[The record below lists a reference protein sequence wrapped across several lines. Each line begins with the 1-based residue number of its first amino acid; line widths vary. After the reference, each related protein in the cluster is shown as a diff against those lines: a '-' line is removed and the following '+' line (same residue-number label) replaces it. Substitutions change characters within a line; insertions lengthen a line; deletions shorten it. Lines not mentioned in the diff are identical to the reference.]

1 MPIQPEVR
9 SRRLIA
15 FCAACIDRWLLGL
28 CLICLFGVGATFL
41 WTWRLDSWHM
51 TGDWRETPVAAVVPI
66 AAVST
71 FCATALG
78 GLLLRRH
85 REMDRLRRRLA
96 VEQEHRAL
104 ATRMASVTQHA
115 NDIVLMMDE
124 TGKIVE
130 ANDCAIA
137 SYGYTLDELRELPPG
152 GLRGP
157 GGATHLVQQME
168 LFDTAGTHFEVL
180 HQRKD
185 GSTFSVEVSGRS
197 CEIEGRTFNLAI
209 VRDISKR
216 KANEQQIERLH
227 RLYAALSHIN
237 QAIVHLRT
245 RETLLPAI
253 CQILVE
259 QGGFK
264 MAWIGWRDP
273 STEIITPVAS
283 FGDTDGFLTK
293 VLMRADSGPE
303 SSGPTQTAL
312 RDARTYV
319 CHDFFSDPCTAVWRE
334 TAARHG
340 LRAAVALPVTMD
352 GHAVGVL
359 SVYAD
364 RENLFVRQ
372 EIDLLEEA
380 SSDISFAVENF
391 EREAQSRQVKA
402 ALRQS
407 EEEHRRLFLNHPGP
421 MWVFDMETLR
431 FLSVNDAAVR
441 HYGYS
446 REEFLALTIKDIRAS
461 GDIAAL
467 LESLAVHAH
476 ETRISG
482 AVRHRKKDGSIIV
495 VEVCSQPVQFDGRAA
510 RLVFAQDVTER
521 HHAEEA
527 LRTAHATLRRLVDS
541 NVVGILIGD
550 AEGRVEEAN
559 DYYLDLIGYTRKE
572 FEGGEINWRAVTP
585 PEWMTV
591 SDQAI
596 REMRQHGTCAPYEKE
611 YLRRDGTR
619 VPVFLTTTAL
629 PGENERFAAFVLDLT
644 VRKRNEIAIQQSLS
658 LLRATLESTA
668 DGLLV
673 VTADGKITSYNQQFL
688 AMWGIPESVMASG
701 DDAQALGAVLGEL
714 KEPEVF
720 LAKVKEL
727 YAHPESD
734 SFDVLRFKDGRIFER
749 YSQPQLIE
757 GKAVG
762 RVWSFRDVTVR
773 YRAEE
778 ALRDSER
785 RQRLALHVGHIGA
798 FEFDLE
804 SGGGTY
810 TTELAEIWGI
820 PADFDGNVSEF
831 YWQHVHADDVAAA
844 KQKYAAI
851 LESGESDSMELR
863 LTRPD
868 GEVRWLQWQAQVIKD
883 VAGQPARVVGVC
895 MDITQ
900 RKRAEEQLVLLITA
914 IMATPTCVVITDERG
929 AIEWVNP
936 AFTATTG
943 YALEEAVGKNPRILK
958 SGQQSDEFYT
968 DLWSTIVSGR
978 NWSGEF
984 INRRKDGV
992 LYIEEATISPVR
1004 DPSGAIRHFLAIKQ
1018 DITVR
1023 KESERR
1029 IREQA
1034 ELLDKANE
1042 AIVVV
1047 DLDHRIT
1054 FWNHGAERLLG
1065 WSAAEMIGSPA
1076 SRVFPLTEAGT
1087 DDDVI
1092 NAIATVG
1099 DWRGEV
1105 LTHNRNGHPITLET
1119 SITVLYDEKKRPTGR
1134 LKISTD
1140 ITEKKKLAE
1149 QFLRAQRLESI
1160 GMLAAGIAHD
1170 LNNVLAPIGM
1180 ASTLLRDHVSDS
1192 NDVRLLDTLE
1202 KSTARGAGLVRQILG
1217 FAHGAGGEHRVVQ
1230 VKHLLRDIIGV
1241 ITETFPKSI
1250 VVEYQVPNDLW
1261 PVMGN
1266 ATQIHQ
1272 VLLNLCVNA
1281 RDAMP
1286 QGGNLCVG
1294 AENCLLDVSAARA
1307 LEQQRGHRVA
1317 PGPWLV
1323 LQVKDTGT
1331 GIPPEILPRIWEP
1344 FFTTKGTDKGTGLGL
1359 STVRGIVETHHG
1371 FVTLQTSPGEGTD
1384 FQVYLPATMAAVTA
1398 DGADVPCAGRGHG
1411 ELILLVDDESFIRE
1425 AAGAILTHGGYEVI
1439 AACDGT
1445 AAAALFELRADEI
1458 SLVITDRD
1466 MPSLDG
1472 AGLASVIRQRDPSMK
1487 ILAISGL
1494 ASSTAGRESVSC
1506 QFADAFLPKPFTAQT
1521 LLNSVAQL
1529 LAGPTADSYDAKLHG

>member
-1 MPIQPEVR
+1 MSIQPEVR

-15 FCAACIDRWLLGL
+15 FCAACIDRWLFGL
-28 CLICLFGVGATFL
+28 CLMCLFGVGATFL
-41 WTWRLDSWHM
+41 WTWWIGGWRMS
-51 TGDWRETPVAAVVPI
+51 DWREAPVAAFVPI
-66 AAVST
+66 AAMAS
-71 FCATALG
+71 FCATMLS

-85 REMDRLRRRLA
+85 REIDRLRQRLA
-96 VEQEHRAL
+96 AEQEHRAL

-137 SYGYTLDELRELPPG
+137 SYGYTLEELRELPPG

-273 STEIITPVAS
+273 STEIITPVTS
-283 FGDTDGFLTK
+283 FGDTDGFLTE
-293 VLMRADSGPE
+293 VPMRTDSGPE

-312 RDARTYV
+312 REARTYV
-319 CHDFFSDPCTAVWRE
+319 CHDFFSDPSTEPWRE

-380 SSDISFAVENF
+380 ASDISFALENF

-407 EEEHRRLFLNHPGP
+407 EEEHRRLFLHHPGP
-421 MWVFDMETLR
+421 MWVFDTETLR

-441 HYGYS
+441 CYGYS
-446 REEFLALTIKDIRAS
+446 REEFLAMTIKDIRPS
-461 GDIAAL
+461 SDVPAL
-467 LESLAVHAH
+467 LETLAAH
-476 ETRISG
+476 TNEPRISG
-482 AVRHRKKDGSIIV
+482 SVRHQKKDGSIIIAKIS
-495 VEVCSQPVQFDGRAA
+495 SQPVQLEGRAA
-510 RLVFAQDVTER
+510 RLVLAEDVTER
-521 HHAEEA
+521 HRAEEA
-527 LRTAHATLRRLVDS
+527 LRTAHTTLRRLVDS
-541 NVVGILIGD
+541 NVVGILIAD
-550 AEGRVEEAN
+550 AEGNAEEAN
-559 DYYLDLIGYTRKE
+559 DYYLELIGYTRKE
-572 FEGGEINWRAVTP
+572 FEEGKVNWRSITP
-585 PEWMTV
+585 PEWMAV

-596 REMRQHGTCAPYEKE
+596 REMREHGTCSPYEKE

-619 VPVFLTTTAL
+619 VPVFLTNTML
-629 PGENERFAAFVLDLT
+629 PGDRERFAGFVLDLT
-644 VRKRNEIAIQQSLS
+644 VRKRHETALQQSLS
-658 LLRATLESTA
+658 LLQATLESTT

-673 VTADGKITSYNQQFL
+673 VAADGKITSFNQQFV
-688 AMWGIPESVMASG
+688 AMWGIPESIMASG
-701 DDAQALGAVLGEL
+701 DDTRALGAVLGKL
-714 KEPEVF
+714 KDPEVF

-727 YAHPESD
+727 YAHPEVD
-734 SFDVLRFKDGRIFER
+734 SFDILEFKDGRIVER
-749 YSQPQLIE
+749 YSQPQVIA

-778 ALRDSER
+778 ALRESER
-785 RQRLALHVGHIGA
+785 RQRLALQVGHIGA
-798 FEFDLE
+798 FEFDL
-804 SGGGTY
+804 GGGQGSY
-810 TTELAEIWGI
+810 TPELAEIWGI
-820 PADFDGNVSEF
+820 PAGFSGNVSEF
-831 YWQHVHADDVAAA
+831 YWQHVHSDDLELA
-844 KQKYAAI
+844 KQKYAA
-851 LESGESDSMELR
+851 LLQTRESDSMELR
-863 LTRPD
+863 LKRPD
-868 GEVRWLQWQAQVIKD
+868 GEIRWLQWQAQMMEGIT
-883 VAGQPARVVGVC
+883 GQPARVVGVC

-900 RKRAEEQLVLLITA
+900 RKSAEEQLVLLITA
-914 IMATPTCVVITDERG
+914 IMTTPTCVMITNERG

-936 AFTATTG
+936 AFTATSG
-943 YALEEAVGKNPRILK
+943 YSLDEAVGRNPRFLK
-958 SGQQSDEFYT
+958 SGKQSDEFYT
-968 DLWSTIVSGR
+968 DLWSTIASGS

-992 LYIEEATISPVR
+992 LYVEEATISPVR

-1018 DITVR
+1018 DVTVR

-1065 WSAAEMIGSPA
+1065 WTAAEMIGSPA
-1076 SRVFPLTEAGT
+1076 SRVFPLTEGDA

-1105 LTHNRNGHPITLET
+1105 LTHNRNGDPITLET

-1134 LKISTD
+1134 LNISTD

-1149 QFLRAQRLESI
+1149 KFLRAQRLESI

-1217 FAHGAGGEHRVVQ
+1217 FAHGAGGDHRVVQ

-1294 AENCLLDVSAARA
+1294 AENCLLDATAARA
-1307 LEQQRGHRVA
+1307 LERQHGHRVT

-1371 FVTLQTSPGEGTD
+1371 FVTLQTSPGAGTD
-1384 FQVYLPATMAAVTA
+1384 FQVYLPATMAAVTP
-1398 DGADVPCAGRGHG
+1398 DGGDKPCAGRGHG

-1425 AAGAILTHGGYEVI
+1425 AAGAILTNGGYEVI
-1439 AACDGT
+1439 AASDGT

-1472 AGLASVIRQRDPSMK
+1472 AGLATIIRQRDPSMK

-1494 ASSTAGRESVSC
+1494 ASSAAGRESLSC
-1506 QFADAFLPKPFTAQT
+1506 HFADAFLPKPFTAQT
-1521 LLNSVAQL
+1521 LLNAVAQL
-1529 LAGPTADSYDAKLHG
+1529 LTGQTTDPYDAKLHG